1 MSIQEYI
8 AVNVFFKNQE
18 APDYG
23 KNYWEKGGGRKGV
36 AQDVPTQSKTGAY
49 LKVLT
54 LYTVYASA

>member
-23 KNYWEKGGGRKGV
+23 KNYWEKGGWRIGV
-36 AQDVPTQSKTGAY
+36 TQDPRNQRPGHI
-49 LKVLT
+49 
-54 LYTVYASA
+54 

>member
-23 KNYWEKGGGRKGV
+23 KNYWEKGGGANRSY
-36 AQDVPTQSKTGAY
+36 ARPTQSKTGAY

>member
-23 KNYWEKGGGRKGV
+23 KNYWEKGGV
-36 AQDVPTQSKTGAY
+36 ANRSYDPRNQRPGHI
-49 LKVLT
+49 
-54 LYTVYASA
+54 